1 MENQLEHKILSLH
14 CDENPVYTACKYL
27 SLLDKNELNRD
38 DLTWE
43 EIEPYTRI
51 LGIRTQDLY
60 NFNPFL
66 KQDVHK
72 IEGKLIESHS
82 KLCKIFQT
90 SDIQSAALKLSQ
102 DHENIDNKIKQ
113 IEEKQKKLCSKT
125 LEYLE
130 EIKNKLNDFNL
141 NEKDDRGPFNELALR
156 LKYIEL
162 KAKFL
167 KNSINS
173 EVYNER
179 SSRALKIIR
188 DELESTYEEYND
200 VRRMLIDRIRMYE
213 NNDSI
218 QSLLKRYSVVKQR
231 ILKKKQDILSIS
243 K

>member
-51 LGIRTQDLY
+51 LGIRSQDLDKLY
-60 NFNPFL
+60 PFS

-72 IEGKLIESHS
+72 IEGKLIETHS
-82 KLCKIFQT
+82 KLCRILQT

-102 DHENIDNKIKQ
+102 DHENIDNKTKQ

-130 EIKNKLNDFNL
+130 EIKNKLN
-141 NEKDDRGPFNELALR
+141 EKF
-156 LKYIEL
+156 I
-162 KAKFL
+162 FF
-167 KNSINS
+167 I
-173 EVYNER
+173 V
-179 SSRALKIIR
+179 
-188 DELESTYEEYND
+188 
-200 VRRMLIDRIRMYE
+200 
-213 NNDSI
+213 
-218 QSLLKRYSVVKQR
+218 
-231 ILKKKQDILSIS
+231 
-243 K
+243 